1 MCPFRVGNGF
11 DVHVLVEGRKL
22 IICGVQIPYEKGLLG
37 HSDADVAIH
46 ALMDA
51 LLGATA
57 LGDIG
62 KLFPDTDEKFKDA
75 NSMVLLEKVMEK
87 VKEKGWFV
95 GNVDIT
101 IMAEAPKLFP
111 YREDMKNNVSKALG
125 IGLDEVNIKATTTE
139 KLGFIGRKEGIAAQ
153 STVLLYKN

>member
-111 YREDMKNNVSKALG
+111 YREDMKNNVSQALG